1 MTTGRHECM
10 SPATVPRMA
19 SAATAPMATLSA
31 APTTPRR
38 NPWAPRRR
46 CRSCRLC
53 ARSWR
58 RMWGLQGDPTTAAPS
73 SSSTSCSRRCAPW
86 LGLFPSS
93 SRPRCSQKC
102 WLLLTRHA
110 RLSLSHTLPPTYP
123 CLQIQIASIF
133 LVGCPAC
140 NHNFKHFF
148 CLLTCSPDQ
157 ASFSNIT
164 AAQTAAD
171 TNATAVA
178 GIDYFVSGNVAG
190 ARRGKRA

>member
-1 MTTGRHECM
+1 MI
-10 SPATVPRMA
+10 
-19 SAATAPMATLSA
+19 SAGTAPTATRSV

-38 NPWAPRRR
+38 SPWAPRRC

-58 RMWGLQGDPTTAAPS
+58 RMWGLRGAQATAAPS
-73 SSSTSCSRRCAPW
+73 SSLTNCSRRCGPLALAPMLAW
-86 LGLFPSS
+86 
-93 SRPRCSQKC
+93 
-102 WLLLTRHA
+102 LLTRHA
-110 RLSLSHTLPPTYP
+110 CLLTHPL

-157 ASFSNIT
+157 ASFSNVT

-178 GIDYFVSGNVAG
+178 GIDYFVSGGWV
-190 ARRGKRA
+190 RGTGMADACRERSGGLQEA